1 MHIAVV
7 GGGIAGAST
16 AYHLAKAGEKV
27 TIIDSKAKGQATAAG
42 AGIIS
47 PWLSKRVRIKHY
59 FILAKA
65 GALYY
70 PKLLELLKEDGQTD
84 VSYKQVG
91 ALYVSASKKRLDE
104 LEKLAYKQRID
115 TPEIGEIKRLS
126 AEQARE
132 KFPPLR
138 EDMTA
143 LYLEGAARV
152 DGRQLLQAML
162 DAGEKHGVRYIQGEA
177 ELLHEGNNKVSGVR
191 VGDETIKADAVVAAA
206 GTWINNLLEPIGL
219 KLPVEP
225 QKGQIMHMHV
235 DADTSN
241 WPVILPKSSHYLL
254 GFDGGKVV
262 AGATREVGSGYDTK
276 LTAAGMQE
284 VVREALK
291 VAPGLAN
298 EEVAEFRIG
307 LRPAGPNPYPI
318 LGPVKDVQ
326 GLHLAAGFGPAG
338 LNLAPYS
345 GKLVAEAILGQTEG
359 VDIAAYLL

>member
-7 GGGIAGAST
+7 GGGIAGASA
-16 AYHLAKAGEKV
+16 AYHLAKAGKKV
-27 TIIDSKAKGQATAAG
+27 TIIDSKEKGQATAAG

-47 PWLSKRVRIKHY
+47 PWLSKRVRIQPY

-70 PKLLELLKEDGQTD
+70 PKLLELLEEDGQAD
-84 VSYKQVG
+84 IGYKQVG

-126 AEQARE
+126 PEEARE

-152 DGRQLLQAML
+152 DGRQLLQAL
-162 DAGEKHGVRYIQGEA
+162 LAAGEKHGVRYVQGEA
-177 ELLHEGNNKVSGVR
+177 SLLHEGKNKVTGVR
-191 VGDETIKADAVVAAA
+191 VGDEIIEADAVVAAA
-206 GTWINNLLEPIGL
+206 GAWINKLLDPVGVELPI
-219 KLPVEP
+219 VP

-235 DADTSN
+235 DADTSD
-241 WPVILPKSSHYLL
+241 WPVIMPKSSHYLL
-254 GFDGGKVV
+254 GFEGGKVV
-262 AGATREVGSGYDTK
+262 AGATREVNAGYDVK
-276 LTAAGMQE
+276 QTAAGMQE
-284 VVREALK
+284 VIREALK
-291 VAPGLAN
+291 VAPGIAD
-298 EEVAEFRIG
+298 EEVSEFRVG

-318 LGPVKDVQ
+318 LGPVKDVA

-345 GKLVAEAILGQTEG
+345 GKLVAKAILGQTAD